1 MIHAGKRIPV
11 MLSALLLAPLPAL
24 ADSGFIL
31 AGSIGSSTLEEE
43 FEGFGIDTRT
53 TAWRV
58 SAGWQFSDYFAVEAG
73 YHNFGDFDQRVD
85 LGDVVA
91 SVAVEA
97 DGYTLGATLGL
108 PLGDNLT
115 LFARGGAFIWEAEAR
130 LDNSN
135 FDFPQDTNPYY
146 GAGADFKVT
155 RRLSL
160 VGDWTRYELDA
171 AESDVISLGF
181 RYRF

>member
-1 MIHAGKRIPV
+1 MIHAEKRLPII
-11 MLSALLLAPLPAL
+11 LSVLLLVPLPAF
-24 ADSGFIL
+24 ADSGFVL
-31 AGSIGSSTLEEE
+31 AGSIGSSTLDES
-43 FEGFGIDTRT
+43 FEGFGIDTST
-53 TAWRV
+53 TAWRFT
-58 SAGWQFSDYFAVEAG
+58 AGWQFSDYFTLDAG
-73 YHNFGDFDQRVD
+73 YHNFGQFDQRFD
-85 LGDVVA
+85 LGDAIAIV
-91 SVAVEA
+91 SVEA
-97 DGYTLGATLGL
+97 DGYTVGATLGL
-108 PLGDNLT
+108 PVGENLT

-130 LDNSN
+130 LDNRN
-135 FDFPQDTNPYY
+135 FDFPEDTNPYY

>member
-1 MIHAGKRIPV
+1 MIDARIRLPV
-11 MLSALLLAPLPAL
+11 LLSAILLAPLPAM

-31 AGSIGSSTLEEE
+31 AGSIGSSTLEEN
-43 FEGFGIDTRT
+43 FEGFGIDTNT
-53 TAWRV
+53 TAWRFT
-58 SAGWQFSDYFAVEAG
+58 AGWQFGDYFTLEAG
-73 YHNFGDFDQRVD
+73 YHDFGRFDQRFD
-85 LGDVVA
+85 LGDAVA
-91 SVAVEA
+91 IVAVEA
-97 DGYTLGATLGL
+97 DGYTVGATLGL
-108 PLGDNLT
+108 PVGDNLI

-130 LDNSN
+130 LDNRN
-135 FDFPQDTNPYY
+135 FDFPEDTNPYY

-171 AESDVISLGF
+171 AASDVISLGF